1 VPVVTTPAGAR
12 VAWDDFGEPSHPP
25 LILIQGFGAQLV
37 GWRPGFC
44 RRLAAE
50 GFHVIRF
57 DNRDVGQSERH
68 AGESYGAD
76 AFAED
81 TVALLDGLGLQSAH
95 IVGQSMGGMIA
106 LELVAAHPER
116 VRSLGLVYTT
126 ASLAHAKG
134 RDLID
139 DRMAVAAPS
148 TRDEFL
154 SYYPASEA
162 ACASPAYPQDVA
174 WLTEVAGDIWDRG
187 WDLAGPER
195 QLQALLGWAGR
206 VDDLDGIPVPT
217 TILAGDGD
225 QLIDWAASVE
235 LHEKIA
241 GSTLTIFPGMGHE
254 LPEPLWG
261 EIAGLL
267 GANARGD
274 VAATAVTEVADA
286 AR

>member
-1 VPVVTTPAGAR
+1 MAAR
-12 VAWDDFGEPSHPP
+12 LLPP
-25 LILIQGFGAQLV
+25 GG
-37 GWRPGFC
+37 
-44 RRLAAE
+44 AE

-57 DNRDVGQSERH
+57 DNRDVGQSQRY
-68 AGESYGAD
+68 AGGSYGLG
-76 AFAED
+76 AFADD
-81 TVALLDGLGLQSAH
+81 TAALLDGLGLDSAH
-95 IVGQSMGGMIA
+95 IVGQSMGGMIT
-106 LELVAAHPER
+106 LELAALHPER

-139 DRMAVAAPS
+139 ERMAVAAPG

-162 ACASPAYPQDVA
+162 GCVSPAYPQDTA

-187 WDLAGPER
+187 WDLEGPER

-206 VDDLDGIPVPT
+206 VDELSSIAVPT

-235 LHEKIA
+235 LHEKIP
-241 GSTLTIFPGMGHE
+241 GSALTIFPGMGHE
-254 LPEPLWG
+254 LPEPLWDD
-261 EIAGLL
+261 IAGLL
-267 GANARGD
+267 GANAR
-274 VAATAVTEVADA
+274 AAETA
-286 AR
+286 RPLR